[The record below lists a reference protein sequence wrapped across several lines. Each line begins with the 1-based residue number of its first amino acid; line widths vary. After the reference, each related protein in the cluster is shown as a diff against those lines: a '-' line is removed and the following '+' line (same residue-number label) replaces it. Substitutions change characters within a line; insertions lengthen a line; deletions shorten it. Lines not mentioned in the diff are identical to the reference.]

1 MNLGKLFFNSLNHPE
16 YKHLALGSSQEVPLL
31 LQSPSPP
38 SQLNSCDVRGSE
50 RNLVSELFFLRFISV
65 YTATELMRYIGK
77 NGQDQFELSIGQQSS
92 LLLRFIVWPFSWLV
106 ELVLNHVSELPEY
119 LVLPLHPLLLAEHG
133 KRPLL
138 VRRINLVFFPQ
149 PEQKVSQ
156 LK

>member
-1 MNLGKLFFNSLNHPE
+1 
-16 YKHLALGSSQEVPLL
+16 
-31 LQSPSPP
+31 
-38 SQLNSCDVRGSE
+38 
-50 RNLVSELFFLRFISV
+50 
-65 YTATELMRYIGK
+65 MRYIGK

-133 KRPLL
+133 QRPFL

-156 LK
+156 LKY

>member
-1 MNLGKLFFNSLNHPE
+1 
-16 YKHLALGSSQEVPLL
+16 
-31 LQSPSPP
+31 
-38 SQLNSCDVRGSE
+38 
-50 RNLVSELFFLRFISV
+50 
-65 YTATELMRYIGK
+65 MRYIGK

-156 LK
+156 LKHGPDASGLFPALLNKRPTIAMEI